1 MKRKYFELLIFFKV
15 RTGHIYS
22 VIEMDHFA
30 PFNLIQ
36 LPMDPQQPIVIQK
49 SLENALVNDTAHFE
63 KEQ

>member
-1 MKRKYFELLIFFKV
+1 
-15 RTGHIYS
+15 
-22 VIEMDHFA
+22 MDHFA